1 MALRNG
7 KDRTECTNSP
17 IVRQDKNR
25 SVKSTR
31 ARQFD
36 WLLGYGREH
45 CLSLG
50 VRLPLNRM
58 VVERFIFVRKQP
70 DNHSLPTRD
79 LCRSLMKEICSI
91 WERAGIPTKPEK
103 NIIDQL
109 VELHKHW
116 CKIKKINI
124 GARNNERNLNI
135 INNFEAVLNELC
147 DVSPLDVMERLRA
160 SRNEFWEE
168 DYQFLLGQRKF
179 PQIGMM
185 NGTDRK
191 SLNRLKRVCE
201 RSDLTASRSKKKN
214 GIPDA
219 DNEQY
224 EDDQLDKLEENE
236 DCNYEKEDSE
246 FALPQHHQPPK
257 PSRVMV
263 QIPTKN
269 LLMLTGEVADRTQ
282 LSIRSQLA
290 MTATIVKA
298 GGASLNDFT
307 LSTTSAWRQRNE
319 QRVTTA
325 NNIKQNWANL
335 RLLSFIGIP
344 SY

>member
-1 MALRNG
+1 
-7 KDRTECTNSP
+7 
-17 IVRQDKNR
+17 
-25 SVKSTR
+25 
-31 ARQFD
+31 
-36 WLLGYGREH
+36 
-45 CLSLG
+45 
-50 VRLPLNRM
+50 
-58 VVERFIFVRKQP
+58 
-70 DNHSLPTRD
+70 
-79 LCRSLMKEICSI
+79 
-91 WERAGIPTKPEK
+91 
-103 NIIDQL
+103 
-109 VELHKHW
+109 
-116 CKIKKINI
+116 
-124 GARNNERNLNI
+124 
-135 INNFEAVLNELC
+135 
-147 DVSPLDVMERLRA
+147 
-160 SRNEFWEE
+160 
-168 DYQFLLGQRKF
+168 
-179 PQIGMM
+179 MM

-201 RSDLTASRSKKKN
+201 RSDSTASRSKKKN

-224 EDDQLDKLEENE
+224 EDDQLDQLEENE

-246 FALPQHHQPPK
+246 FALPHHHQPPK
-257 PSRVMV
+257 SSRVMV

-307 LSTTSAWRQRNE
+307 LSTTSAWRQQNE